1 MPVRLLVLTVPAG
14 SEARLD
20 ELLGE
25 AAVVGRWR
33 DERAGG
39 WVVQAVVQAEAT
51 EELTDALERAFEGG
65 DGFHVALLPVEALL
79 PEPEDEEA
87 AEAAATQEEKG
98 EERPQPRISRAEIHS
113 EVVEELGVTGVFV
126 TMTAISA
133 LVAAIGM
140 LRDSTAV
147 VIGAMVIAPLLV
159 PNMALAVAT
168 VLADGQL
175 ARRALLANLSGFGVV
190 LALAAV
196 VGALVEVDPSVP
208 ALAVRSEIALSDL
221 ALAVAAGTAGTLA
234 LTRGLSGAVIGVM
247 VAVALL
253 PPLVATGLHVGA
265 GAWRE
270 AGRAA
275 LLTAANVIGINLAAV
290 ATLALLG
297 VRPRS
302 FWEAERARK
311 ATWLAVAL
319 WVLLLFALGVLFWFL
334 GDRASLARAREVMP
348 G

>member
-39 WVVQAVVQAEAT
+39 WVVQAVVQAEES
-51 EELTDALERAFEGG
+51 EELTDALEQAFEGG
-65 DGFHVALLPVEALL
+65 DGFHVALVPVEALL
-79 PEPEDEEA
+79 PEPEVEEP
-87 AEAAATQEEKG
+87 EEEEK
-98 EERPQPRISRAEIHS
+98 PQPRISRAEIHS

-140 LRDSTAV
+140 LRDSTPV

-175 ARRALLANLSGFGVV
+175 ARRALLASVSGFGVA
-190 LALAAV
+190 LALAAA
-196 VGALVEVDPSVP
+196 VGALVEVDPGVP
-208 ALAVRSEIALSDL
+208 ALAARSEIALSDL
-221 ALAVAAGTAGTLA
+221 ALAVAAGVAGTLA
-234 LTRGLSGAVIGVM
+234 LTGGLSGAVIGVM

-253 PPLVATGLHVGA
+253 PPLVATGLYLGE

-290 ATLALLG
+290 ATLAVLG
-297 VRPRS
+297 VRPRR

-311 ATWLAVAL
+311 GTLLAVAV
-319 WVLLLFALGVLFWFL
+319 WVLLLVALGVLFWFL
-334 GDRASLARAREVMP
+334 GDRESLARVREVMP
-348 G
+348 R